1 MAVRKLVPTLARAQT
16 SPATIERL
24 GAAVLASLSPEL
36 VLPQFRKLQENHP
49 LGGHCYVASE
59 AIYYLLGGRESGY
72 MPASVTHEGV
82 KHFYLKH
89 RETGSTLDL
98 TSGQFRTPPDY
109 KQGRGSAYRQSEPSK
124 RAAIVIAR
132 VREAAEIAAI

>member
-1 MAVRKLVPTLARAQT
+1 MTAKKLLPTVARAQT
-16 SPATIERL
+16 SQTTMEELA
-24 GAAVLASLSPEL
+24 AAVIASLSPEL

-59 AIYYLLGGRESGY
+59 AIYYLLGGRKSGY
-72 MPASVTHEGV
+72 MPASITHEGV

-98 TSGQFRTPPDY
+98 TGGQFRTPPDY
-109 KQGRGSAYRQSEPSK
+109 KQGRGSAYRQSQPSK

-132 VREAAEIAAI
+132 VRELAETAAA